1 MRACMETGCAT
12 SIHLVMD
19 ATTEWIDGSDAGGS
33 KGAGRDGGPEAGGGP
48 GLPISAVSATLG
60 VPVPTI
66 RSWER
71 RYGFPSPPRTEGR
84 HRRYTQA
91 EIDQLRELR
100 DRITRGYPAREAVA
114 MLRQARA
121 ADDGDAAAFVAAVVD
136 GSVRMDP
143 QAIRDALTA
152 SAEALGVESALQ
164 RVALAALREIGSRW
178 AVGECDV
185 ANEHLATAAVHAWL
199 ARLHAMAP
207 PPFRSGNLV
216 LACGPKDLH
225 TIGLEAFAVVLA
237 RRGWPTRVLGAMTPP
252 ESLVAA
258 VRTTRAAG
266 VVVASQQNVTRRAAV
281 DALQGVDRLTGARVF
296 YAGDAFASPA
306 SRRALPGTYLGEDLE
321 EAAATLEAALP
332 DGQSASGQ

>member
-1 MRACMETGCAT
+1 
-12 SIHLVMD
+12 MD
-19 ATTEWIDGSDAGGS
+19 APTTTTNGSEV
-33 KGAGRDGGPEAGGGP
+33 GAP
-48 GLPISAVSATLG
+48 GLPISAVSAAIG

-91 EIDQLRELR
+91 EVDQLRDLR
-100 DRITRGYPAREAVA
+100 DHITRGYSAREAVA
-114 MLRQARA
+114 TVRRARA
-121 ADDGDAAAFVAAVVD
+121 SDDGDAAAFVAAVVD

-143 QAIRDALTA
+143 QAIRDALGVA
-152 SAEALGVESALQ
+152 AEALGVEVAVQ
-164 RVALAALREIGSRW
+164 RVALAGLREIGSRW

-185 ANEHLATAAVHAWL
+185 ANEHLATAAVHSWL
-199 ARLHAMAP
+199 ARLQAMAP
-207 PPFRSGNLV
+207 APFRPGNLV

-237 RRGWPTRVLGAMTPP
+237 RRGWATRVLGAMTPA
-252 ESLVAA
+252 ESLVSA
-258 VRTTRAAG
+258 VRTTRAVA

-281 DALQGVDRLTGARVF
+281 DALRGVDRLSAVRTF

-306 SRRALPGTYLGEDLE
+306 SRRGVPGTYLGDDLL
-321 EAAATLEAALP
+321 AAAAALEAGLS
-332 DGQSASGQ
+332 GVGHASGE